1 MGGVDWYEGRG
12 NVAVGAGVVAV
23 CRGWSRHEV
32 EVGWFESFGCLGI
45 AGLWRVSR
53 RREVLWA
60 TAASELRQFCP
71 RSSAPNST
79 FFLTKTLTTGI
90 N

>member
-23 CRGWSRHEV
+23 CHGCRGWSRHEV
-32 EVGWFESFGCLGI
+32 EFGWFESFGCLGI

-53 RREVLWA
+53 RREVLWVRHDE
-60 TAASELRQFCP
+60 TD
-71 RSSAPNST
+71 
-79 FFLTKTLTTGI
+79 LTVDLTDI
-90 N
+90 QC